1 MRVLMTGGGTG
12 GHVNPALA
20 IADTI
25 RKNDP
30 TAEIAYVGTRRG
42 IESKL
47 VPAAGYPLYFVEIQG
62 MKRSLSL
69 SNLKTAWLTLTSP
82 HKAKKLI
89 REFRPDLIVG
99 TGGYV
104 SWPVVRA
111 AARMG
116 IPCALH
122 ESNAAPGVAV
132 RMLASEV
139 DRIYVNFAETGE
151 ALGGGDKILRVG
163 NPVLHPTE
171 RTDRASARRALGIP
185 DRYKYCILSYGG
197 SMGAERV
204 NYAVLRLMRDFT
216 AKHPEVFHLHASGSI
231 ERELCGQWFRELGL
245 DRSENIRLVEYIYD
259 MPQQMAAADL
269 VICRAGAMT
278 VSEVALNGKC
288 TIFIPSP
295 NVTNNHQ
302 VRNARVLADAG
313 AAVLFEEKELEGT
326 EAAPLTEKTAYL
338 LSDAGA
344 SARHD
349 MERAIRAFAVP
360 DANDR
365 IYRDLMELAAK
376 KNAVR
381 EDNER

>member
-25 RKNDP
+25 RKYDP
-30 TAEIAYVGTRRG
+30 TAQIAYVGTRRG

-89 REFRPDLIVG
+89 REFAPDLVVG

-104 SWPVVRA
+104 NWPVVRA

-139 DRIYVNFAETGE
+139 DRIYLNFEETGA
-151 ALGGGDKILRVG
+151 ALGGGDKLLRVG
-163 NPVLHPTE
+163 NPVLHPSE
-171 RTDRASARRALGIP
+171 QTDRASARRTLGIP

-197 SMGAERV
+197 SMGAERL

-216 AKHPEVFHLHASGSI
+216 SKHPEVFHLHASGAI

-245 DRSENIRLVEYIYD
+245 DRCENIRLVEYIYD
-259 MPQQMAAADL
+259 MPLQMAAADL

-302 VRNARVLADAG
+302 VRNASVLADAG
-313 AAVLFEEKELEGT
+313 AAVLFEEKDLEGVD
-326 EAAPLTEKTAYL
+326 AAPLTEQAAYL

-344 SARHD
+344 SARHA

-365 IYRDLMELAAK
+365 IYRDLMELVAK
-376 KNAVR
+376 KNAAR
-381 EDNER
+381 EGKEK